1 MNDLPAVSYTHLDVY
16 KRQDGERI
24 MKLLRNKEIR
34 RSVLSCVLYSLLLYV
49 LSLLWNIPILLLLFF
64 QAGGFLAIFL
74 WYQKQRYAH
83 IDVYKRQGERSYLLS
98 YFRRYLCISFLFES

>member
-1 MNDLPAVSYTHLDVY
+1 
-16 KRQDGERI
+16 

-74 WYQKQRYAH
+74 WYQK
-83 IDVYKRQGERSYLLS
+83 
-98 YFRRYLCISFLFES
+98 

>member
-1 MNDLPAVSYTHLDVY
+1 
-16 KRQDGERI
+16 

-83 IDVYKRQGERSYLLS
+83 ITALSTYLQQYMKAMS
-98 YFRRYLCISFLFES
+98 CWIYAIMKKESLAY